1 MEKIKKKITDEKT
14 EEKIPKDKL
23 LRITGDT
30 IYNIR
35 KKSQKSH
42 FYQKYE
48 YDENKINEIF
58 GKIKE
63 NYY

>member
-35 KKSQKSH
+35 KKSQKSY
-42 FYQKYE
+42 FYQIYE
-48 YDENKINEIF
+48 CDENKINEIF